1 MRIGVVAPRNSDR
14 SGCPHCEVAGRQCA
28 CTVDPV
34 EHEGLVCSGI
44 YCRIVDRSLN
54 RYGERLLTITVMTQ
68 CDAAGRDRAC
78 VLLIPCVSSINSRAI
93 NGYDKMTHRIPT
105 CITATVT

>member
-14 SGCPHCEVAGRQCA
+14 SGCPHCEVVGRQRA

-34 EHEGLVCSGI
+34 EREGLVCSGI

-54 RYGERLLTITVMTQ
+54 RYGERLLTVAIVIQ
-68 CDAAGRDRAC
+68 SYASRGDRA
-78 VLLIPCVSSINSRAI
+78 
-93 NGYDKMTHRIPT
+93 
-105 CITATVT
+105 

>member
-14 SGCPHCEVAGRQCA
+14 SSCPHGKIARRKCA

-34 EHEGLVCSGI
+34 EREGLVCSGI

-54 RYGERLLTITVMTQ
+54 RYGERLLTVAIVIQ
-68 CDAAGRDRAC
+68 SYASRGDRA
-78 VLLIPCVSSINSRAI
+78 
-93 NGYDKMTHRIPT
+93 
-105 CITATVT
+105 